1 MRLKSQKDDDYDK
14 RLLQYIT
21 EYTRNNKVPP
31 SLDMIIENV
40 PGRASKSTVFNKLQ
54 KMVDAKLLV
63 QKNKKGYYYPT
74 SLETKEVSVPLYL
87 LKEACTK
94 LIESPD
100 NALLV
105 KRLSEYIN
113 NNGESN
119 ET

>member
-1 MRLKSQKDDDYDK
+1 MRLKLQKDDDYDN
-14 RLLQYIT
+14 RLLKYIT
-21 EYTRNNKVPP
+21 DYTRENKVPP

-40 PGRASKSTVFNKLQ
+40 PGRTSKSTIFNKLQ
-54 KMVDAKLLV
+54 KMVDANLLV

-74 SLETKEVSVPLYL
+74 SLETKEVTVPLYL

-105 KRLSEYIN
+105 KRLSKYIN
-113 NNGESN
+113 NDKESN
-119 ET
+119 EP